1 MSLMALYKAG
11 RKLKQLGIPIL
22 PAAIRKVMRTVY
34 QAYLPFTTEVGEGT
48 RFGYNGLG
56 NLIHPE
62 CRIGRSCI
70 LSPFVIV
77 GGRSGI
83 EGGAQI
89 GDYVRIGAGA
99 KILGPIA
106 IGDFAAIGANAV
118 VTHDV
123 PAGAVV
129 AGVPARVIRLMEDPA
144 ADYERAT
151 GIPVPPE
158 DRSRA
163 PRRAASTQVEVLE
176 MEMPEGPSG
185 DDEVFA

>member
-1 MSLMALYKAG
+1 MSLMALYRAG
-11 RKLKQLGIPIL
+11 RTLQRLGVPVL
-22 PAAIRKVMRTVY
+22 PAAIRKIMRIVY
-34 QAYLPFTTEVGEGT
+34 QAYLPFTVEVGAGT

-56 NLIHPE
+56 NVVHPG
-62 CRIGRSCI
+62 CHIGRHCVV
-70 LSPFVIV
+70 SPLVVI
-77 GGRSGI
+77 GGRSGL
-83 EGGAQI
+83 EGVARI
-89 GDYVRIGAGA
+89 GDYVRIGTGA
-99 KILGPIA
+99 KIIGPVA

-151 GIPVPPE
+151 GIPVPPA

-163 PRRAASTQVEVLE
+163 PRRAACAPAEFF
-176 MEMPEGPSG
+176 EMPEGPSG
-185 DDEVFA
+185 DDEIFA